1 MLVGLTFAILAALGS
16 GIGSAVE
23 GFGVRRARARG
34 DRPGDMA
41 PLLREPIYFV
51 GLTVDLLGFVFTVL
65 ALQLLPLFLVQA
77 VVASS
82 VGVTA
87 IIVALSG
94 RSIGR
99 AAWLCVAASLVG
111 LVLLA
116 MSSEPHDGTSLPT
129 AWDWVV
135 LALALPIAGIGYLG
149 SRIRGRWASPV
160 LALGAGLAFSCVAI
174 AARSL
179 DVPDPA
185 WQIMLEPT
193 LWTIVISGLLGTV
206 LFAMGIQRGRVTEI
220 AAIAFTTETV
230 LPSIV
235 GIAFMGDSVRSGF
248 ALVATAGFLVA
259 VSGAIALARF
269 TEPLPASAPAPP
281 LRADPASA

>member
-1 MLVGLTFAILAALGS
+1 MVVGLTFAILAALGS
-16 GIGSAVE
+16 GVGSAVE
-23 GFGVRRARARG
+23 GLGVRRARAHG
-34 DRPGDMA
+34 DRPGDMG
-41 PLLREPIYFV
+41 PLLREPVYYA

-87 IIVALSG
+87 VIVALSG

-99 AAWLCVAASLVG
+99 AAWICLGASLVG

-116 MSSEPHDGTSLPT
+116 VSSEPHSGDSLPT

-135 LALALPIAGIGYLG
+135 FAMALPIAGVGYLG
-149 SRIRGRWASPV
+149 SRIRGRWAAPV
-160 LALGAGLAFSCVAI
+160 LAFAAGLAFTCVAI

-185 WQIMLEPT
+185 WQILLEPT
-193 LWTIVISGLLGTV
+193 LWTIVITGILGTV
-206 LFAMGIQRGRVTEI
+206 LFAMGIQRGRVTVV
-220 AAIAFTTETV
+220 AAVTFTTETV

-235 GIAFMGDSVRSGF
+235 GIVFMDDSVRSGF
-248 ALVATAGFLVA
+248 ALVATAGFLVS

-269 TEPLPASAPAPP
+269 TEPLPATAPAG
-281 LRADPASA
+281 LAADPASA